1 MEEALYLGETTEG
14 LYIRATG
21 HITAGLCAELKASV
35 FSRLDKSDAL
45 IPGELVMDL
54 SECDYMDSTFMGLIV
69 GFNKRFK
76 VVSGHTLQV
85 LNPSQECL
93 KLLTSLGIVKLLEIV
108 DNPSRRLPGP
118 LTKLTKGEKP
128 SADLL
133 LKAHQNLSELSAEN
147 EKKFSVLQEILKKQL
162 ESGN

>member
-14 LYIRATG
+14 LYVKATG
-21 HITAGLCAELKASV
+21 HITAGLCAELKVSV
-35 FSRLDKSDAL
+35 FTRLEKVETPA
-45 IPGELVMDL
+45 PGELVIDL

-76 VVSGHTLQV
+76 LVSGQPLQV
-85 LNPSQECL
+85 LNPSPECL

-108 DNPSRRLPGP
+108 ADPGRRLPGP
-118 LTKLTKGEKP
+118 LTRMTRGEKP
-128 SADLL
+128 SAELL
-133 LKAHQNLSELSAEN
+133 LKAHQNLSEISAEN

-162 ESGN
+162 QSDS